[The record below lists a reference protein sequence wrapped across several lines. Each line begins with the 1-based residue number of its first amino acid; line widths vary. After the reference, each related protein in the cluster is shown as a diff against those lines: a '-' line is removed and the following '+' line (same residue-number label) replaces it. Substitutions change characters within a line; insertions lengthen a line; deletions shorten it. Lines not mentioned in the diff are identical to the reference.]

1 VREYSRR
8 LVEAGAS
15 TTEADEIDRWTYLP
29 FFENLGLL
37 FINPRRALEG
47 ILVRISGWARL
58 SNRAAFLRQNEI
70 QIGIE
75 QCYRDF
81 TACTDRFTV
90 RWLFSMRKGHNSS
103 FFFLQVASSMV
114 QNSESRER
122 EKERQRDHLQLIDL
136 IAKLRQDVQ
145 KLHSMLLGALQSR
158 EQLPVS
164 LAWLYCVDA

>member
-1 VREYSRR
+1 
-8 LVEAGAS
+8 
-15 TTEADEIDRWTYLP
+15 
-29 FFENLGLL
+29 
-37 FINPRRALEG
+37 
-47 ILVRISGWARL
+47 
-58 SNRAAFLRQNEI
+58 
-70 QIGIE
+70 
-75 QCYRDF
+75 
-81 TACTDRFTV
+81 
-90 RWLFSMRKGHNSS
+90 
-103 FFFLQVASSMV
+103 MV